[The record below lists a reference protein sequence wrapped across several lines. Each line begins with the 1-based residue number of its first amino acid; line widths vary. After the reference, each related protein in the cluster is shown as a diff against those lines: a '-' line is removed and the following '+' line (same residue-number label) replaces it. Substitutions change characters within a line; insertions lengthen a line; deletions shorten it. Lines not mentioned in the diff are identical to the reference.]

1 MSDGTTKTDKEILI
15 ETIEQLLMPS
25 TAIKTSFFPQFGEYL
40 GGMRLNELSLFCAP
54 TGCGKTQWLASLVA
68 HLVKHDVKVFV
79 ASIETGPHDF
89 LKRVISQWEGIDLNE
104 HENYSLEF
112 VQKLYEKY
120 SPILDEKIIFATY
133 ENRVSVDDIITR
145 IAFAQQRYGVKIAVL
160 DNLNFFLDVKNA
172 RDQLV
177 EMDQAV
183 HAFVIAAKHIPVHTL
198 LVVHPKKTDG
208 GRVESEFDIKGSSTA
223 VQEASN
229 VILMNRPKK
238 EDIDSGKYDWLNRE
252 IVFKK
257 IRKRGINI
265 NKPIIFRYTNGRYGE
280 VKK

>member
-1 MSDGTTKTDKEILI
+1 MSDGTIKTDKEVFV
-15 ETIEQLLMPS
+15 ETIEQLLIPS
-25 TAIKTSFFPQFGEYL
+25 TAIKTPFFPQFGDYL
-40 GGMRLNELSLFCAP
+40 GGMRLNELTLFCAP
-54 TGCGKTQWLASLVA
+54 TGCGKTQWLASLVSY
-68 HLVKHDVKVFV
+68 LVKQGVKVFV

-89 LKRVISQWEGIDLNE
+89 LKRIISQWEGVDLNA

-112 VQKLYEKY
+112 VKKLHEKY
-120 SPILDEKIIFATY
+120 TPFLNENIVFATY

-145 IAFAQQRYGVKIAVL
+145 IAFSQQRYGIKIAVL

-238 EDIDSGKYDWLNRE
+238 DQVDTGLYDWLDRE
-252 IVFKK
+252 LVFKK

-265 NKPIIFRYTNGRYGE
+265 NKPIMFRYSNGRYGE
-280 VKK
+280 LKK